1 MSKLMK
7 YASGSS
13 WLRKTGIEAI
23 KNGELKDIA
32 GDVTLETW
40 NEACDV
46 CDIVMPRAY
55 KLGFAGGAAF
65 VIGIC
70 AGYRISKLVMDKIK
84 ERKAKKEEET
94 EEVDEA

>member
-13 WLRKTGIEAI
+13 WLRKTGIEAV
-23 KNGELKDIA
+23 KNGELKDI
-32 GDVTLETW
+32 TLENL

-46 CDIVMPRAY
+46 FDIVMPRAY
-55 KLGFAGGAAF
+55 KFGFAGGAAF
-65 VIGIC
+65 VIGIY
-70 AGYRISKLVMDKIK
+70 AGYKISKLVMDKVE

-94 EEVDEA
+94 KEVEEA